1 MKKVLFSILLCFV
14 VPTPALANY
23 GDFFDLGNGFAAEKV
38 SSIDVDDIWRA
49 ADVSVLRSRSGLV
62 VQFWPENEEF
72 RERKG
77 KWVAVGFVLSGV
89 GDVGEVPVAV
99 RLWFKGDVFYSPNQS
114 KSYEKRKEKV
124 ALFFHKGCPTDA
136 PCTAKILAVALRLE
150 EGSQVFINN
159 KQLGTIDLVP

>member
-1 MKKVLFSILLCFV
+1 MMRKVLVAICLCFA
-14 VPTPALANY
+14 TPALAND
-23 GDFFDLGNGFAAEKV
+23 GDLVDLGNGFAAEKV
-38 SSIDVDDIWRA
+38 SSVDVDDIWRA
-49 ADVSVLRSRSGLV
+49 ADVSVLRSKSGLV

-77 KWVAVGFVLSGV
+77 KWTAVGFVFSGV
-89 GDVGEVPVAV
+89 GDIGEVPVAI
-99 RLWFKGDVFYSPNQS
+99 RLWSKSDVSYLPDQS

-136 PCTAKILAVALRLE
+136 PCSPKILAVALRLE

-159 KQLGTIDLVP
+159 KQLGSIDLIP